1 MKVTGCSGQEIAMIV
16 FTGQLA
22 DSVRVAQ
29 SVERARKVL
38 GRRCMPG

>member
-22 DSVRVAQ
+22 VSVRVPAL
-29 SVERARKVL
+29 SMERAR
-38 GRRCMPG
+38 